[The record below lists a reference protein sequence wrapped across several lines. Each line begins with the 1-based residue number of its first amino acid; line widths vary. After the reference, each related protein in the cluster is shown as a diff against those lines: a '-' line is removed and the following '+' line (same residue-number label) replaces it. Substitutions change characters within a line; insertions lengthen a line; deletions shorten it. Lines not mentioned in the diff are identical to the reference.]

1 MATQTQVEANRCNS
15 HSSPAPPSDRGQ
27 GPPRFDA
34 MKSSIDAQAHVISG
48 EDAAELTAV
57 IESYREKFLPDNA
70 LGRFLVDE
78 MIGAD
83 WESRRLRN
91 IEAQLWQRELA
102 QGSNLVDVY
111 TSNQGLVRL
120 ERRKDATKRAYYR
133 ALKEMQRI
141 IQAEEQADQFRE
153 RSGNTFSP
161 EELDPE
167 SGSFQ
172 PNNAADEA
180 PPSAELGSF
189 PPNASGESGAPEAE
203 RNIREATQ
211 ESPGPRIGFVPPKRA
226 PESGVNQRREGRDGN
241 VAPNGRRAD
250 NPAGAGS
257 DRLIGF
263 VSG

>member
-1 MATQTQVEANRCNS
+1 MR
-15 HSSPAPPSDRGQ
+15 
-27 GPPRFDA
+27 
-34 MKSSIDAQAHVISG
+34 SSIDAKAHVISG

-70 LGRFLVDE
+70 LERFLVDE

-102 QGSNLVDVY
+102 QGANLVDVY
-111 TSNQGLVRL
+111 TSNPGLVRL

-141 IQAEEQADQFRE
+141 IRAEEQAHQSIDWGDMSSQD
-153 RSGNTFSP
+153 P
-161 EELDPE
+161 PDPE
-167 SGSFQ
+167 LASFR

-180 PPSAELGSF
+180 PPAAELASF

-203 RNIREATQ
+203 RNIREAIQ
-211 ESPGPRIGFVPPKRA
+211 GPPRPRIGFVSAERA
-226 PESGVNQRREGRDGN
+226 PGSGGCQTAVQRFQR
-241 VAPNGRRAD
+241 PL
-250 NPAGAGS
+250 AGGAIDVVMRHGPHLP
-257 DRLIGF
+257 LIDA
-263 VSG
+263 VDPDTALE